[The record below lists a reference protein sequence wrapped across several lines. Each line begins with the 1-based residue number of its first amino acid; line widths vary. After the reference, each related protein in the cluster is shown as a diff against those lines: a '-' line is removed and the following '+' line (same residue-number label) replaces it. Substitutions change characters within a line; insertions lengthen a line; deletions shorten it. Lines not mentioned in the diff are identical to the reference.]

1 MIRVI
6 ASTAT
11 QPIRHATVEEIPG
24 LLESTDNSLVLWVD
38 LENPTDEE
46 ERLMLEQIFRFHP
59 LAVQDCRHQ
68 RESQRDEDHLPKVED
83 YEHYLFCIIN
93 PIIYLDGEKPNGEK
107 PNGEKPNTPPTQIAS
122 HNGNQDGSQ
131 QQPPP
136 PRRRVSSSGHNIHT
150 GQLNTF
156 LGERYIVTHHYYH
169 SPSIQRAIAH
179 CERNPGSVKRGPDY
193 LYHIILH
200 DIVDQYAVTLDQFDA
215 EMDKLETEVFH
226 ASSRRTLAHILAM
239 KRRLFQLRRITS
251 YQREMVSRLARGEF
265 DLIADV
271 EIAYYRNV
279 YDHLVR
285 ASELAESYRDV
296 VTGLLDGYLSMNSNR
311 MNEIM
316 KVLTLFSTFFLP
328 LTFIA
333 GVYGMNFHFMPEL
346 EWPYGYLFAW
356 GVMAVTAV
364 GMFSYFRRKRWL

>member
-1 MIRVI
+1 MIRVV
-6 ASTAT
+6 ASTAA
-11 QPIRHATVEEIPG
+11 QPMRHATVEEVPG
-24 LLESTDNSLVLWVD
+24 LLASSDTSLVLWVD
-38 LENPTDEE
+38 LENPTEEE
-46 ERLMLEQIFRFHP
+46 ERLILEQTFRFHH

-93 PIIYLDGEKPNGEK
+93 PIIDQHGGSPHST
-107 PNGEKPNTPPTQIAS
+107 NTS
-122 HNGNQDGSQ
+122 HDDGNQQQSQ
-131 QQPPP
+131 P

-150 GQLNTF
+150 GQLNAF
-156 LGERYIVTHHYYH
+156 LGERYIVTHHYDG

-200 DIVDQYAVTLDQFDA
+200 DIVDQYAITLDEFDA

-226 ASSRRTLAHILAM
+226 SSSRRTLAHILAM

-356 GVMAVTAV
+356 GIMAVTAV
-364 GMFSYFRRKRWL
+364 GMFIYFRRKRWL

>member
-1 MIRVI
+1 MIRII

-11 QPIRHATVEEIPG
+11 QPMRLATVDEVPE
-24 LLESTDNSLVLWVD
+24 LLGSSDNSIVLWVD
-38 LENPTDEE
+38 LANPTDNEE
-46 ERLMLEQIFRFHP
+46 QLILEKTFSFHP
-59 LAVQDCRHQ
+59 LAIQDCRHQ

-93 PIIYLDGEKPNGEK
+93 PIVNLDGEKQSGQHHQQKNQNGDQH
-107 PNGEKPNTPPTQIAS
+107 PT
-122 HNGNQDGSQ
+122 
-131 QQPPP
+131 
-136 PRRRVSSSGHNIHT
+136 PRRRISSSGHNIHT

-156 LGERYIVTHHYYH
+156 LGERYIVTHHYDDC
-169 SPSIQRAIAH
+169 PSIERAISH
-179 CERNPGSVKRGPDY
+179 CERNPGAVKRGPDY

-200 DIVDQYAVTLDQFDA
+200 DIVDQYAMTLDQFDA

-226 ASSRRTLAHILAM
+226 TSSRRTLAHILAM

-333 GVYGMNFHFMPEL
+333 GVYGMNFHVMPEL
-346 EWPYGYLFAW
+346 EWKYGYVFAW
-356 GVMAVTAV
+356 GLMAGTAV
-364 GMFSYFRRKRWL
+364 MMFIYFRRKRWL

>member
-1 MIRVI
+1 MIHVI
-6 ASTAT
+6 VSTNA
-11 QPIRHATVEEIPG
+11 QPMRRAGVEEIPE
-24 LLESTDNSLVLWVD
+24 LLKSADPSLVLWVD
-38 LENPTDEE
+38 LENPTTQQEME
-46 ERLMLEQIFRFHP
+46 ILEHVFNFHP
-59 LAVQDCRHQ
+59 LAIQDCRHQ

-93 PIIYLDGEKPNGEK
+93 PITNLDEAKRNGHHGQQANSEA
-107 PNGEKPNTPPTQIAS
+107 NS
-122 HNGNQDGSQ
+122 HQGQEP
-131 QQPPP
+131 QPS
-136 PRRRVSSSGHNIHT
+136 RRKISSSGHNIHT
-150 GQLNTF
+150 GQLNAF
-156 LGERYIVTHHYYH
+156 LGERYIVTHHYDAA
-169 SPSIQRAIAH
+169 PSIERAIGH
-179 CERNPGSVKRGPDY
+179 CERNPGSIKRGPDY

-200 DIVDQYAVTLDQFDA
+200 DIVDQYAMTLDQFDA
-215 EMDKLETEVFH
+215 EMDRLETEVFH
-226 ASSRRTLAHILAM
+226 SSSRRTLAHILAM

-346 EWPYGYLFAW
+346 EWKYGYLFAW
-356 GVMAVTAV
+356 GVMAATAV
-364 GMFSYFRRKRWL
+364 GMFFYFRRKRWL